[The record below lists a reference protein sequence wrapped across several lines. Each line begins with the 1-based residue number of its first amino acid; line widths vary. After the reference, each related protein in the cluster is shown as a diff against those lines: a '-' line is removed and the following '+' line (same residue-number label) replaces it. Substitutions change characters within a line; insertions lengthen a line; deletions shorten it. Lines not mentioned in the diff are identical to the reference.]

1 MKEEEECLECLEG
14 DNILTDL
21 QYIPWTSPGP
31 NQNLHDTIWQMD
43 SQIDW
48 YGRQMDKQTYI
59 IIVVILSKENQIH
72 HKLSFIMFLE

>member
-43 SQIDW
+43 SQTD
-48 YGRQMDKQTYI
+48 MVDKWTNKHICI

-72 HKLSFIMFLE
+72 HKLSFITFLE